1 MGRPYS
7 LPPNITSKPSC
18 GGRPLM
24 SNFDSIDFFT
34 DQSLVPDPHP
44 YFDYLRSQNPVLRLP
59 HYKVVAVTGW
69 EKANA
74 GYKDPETFSNIV
86 ALGGPF
92 SPLPFEVDT
101 DDLRAKID
109 EHRNQFPMNE
119 HMVTMDPPDHT
130 RARSILSRL
139 LTPSR
144 LKENEEFMWQLA
156 DRQLDEFLGNGE
168 CEFISEYSKPFA
180 ALVIADLLGVPEEDH
195 KQFRTVLGADRP
207 GARVGALDHESVGIN
222 PLEWLD
228 DTFCSYIEDRRSSP
242 RDDVLTSL
250 ATAKYP
256 DGSTPDVIEVSR
268 SATFLFAAGQ
278 ETTAKLLSAALQ
290 SLGDRP
296 EVQQKLRE
304 DRSLI
309 PGFIEESLR
318 TESPVKSDSRL
329 ALRATTVGGVEIP
342 VGAIVMVLPGA
353 ANRDPRPVE
362 NPHEFQRDSK
372 NVREH
377 MAFARGVHSC
387 PGAPLARVEGRVSL
401 ERILD
406 RMSDVAI
413 SETQHGPAD
422 ERRYTFEPTHIL
434 SGLSELHLTFT
445 ARPALAP
452 AGSLGRAAPQP

>member
-1 MGRPYS
+1 
-7 LPPNITSKPSC
+7 
-18 GGRPLM
+18 M
-24 SNFDSIDFFT
+24 SNYDSIDFFT
-34 DQSLVPDPHP
+34 DPSLVPDPHP

-59 HYKVVAVTGW
+59 HHGVVAVTGY
-69 EKANA
+69 EEATEI
-74 GYKDPETFSNIV
+74 YKDTDTFSNIV

-92 SPLPFEVDT
+92 PPLPFKPEG
-101 DDLRAKID
+101 DDISALID
-109 EHRNQFPMNE
+109 QHRNQFPMNE

-130 RARSILSRL
+130 RARSVLSRL

-144 LKENEEFMWQLA
+144 LKQNEEFMWRLA
-156 DRQLDEFLGNGE
+156 DRQLDEFLSIGE

-180 ALVIADLLGVPEEDH
+180 TLVIADLLGVPEEDH
-195 KQFRTVLGADRP
+195 KEFRSVLGADRP

-228 DTFCSYIEDRRSSP
+228 DKFCSYIEDRRREP
-242 RDDVLTSL
+242 RNDVLTSL

-256 DGSTPDVIEVSR
+256 DGSTPEIVEVSK

-290 SLGDRP
+290 VMGDRP
-296 EVQQKLRE
+296 DIQQQLRD

-318 TESPVKSDSRL
+318 MDSPVKSDSRL
-329 ALRATTVGGVEIP
+329 ARKATTVGGVDIAP
-342 VGAIVMVLPGA
+342 GTVVMVLPGA
-353 ANRDPRPVE
+353 ANRDPRRFDD
-362 NPHEFQRDSK
+362 PHEFRIDRK

-387 PGAPLARVEGRVSL
+387 PGGPLARVEGRVSI

-406 RMSDVAI
+406 RMADIKINEVK
-413 SETQHGPAD
+413 HGRAD
-422 ERRYTFEPTHIL
+422 DRRYTYEPTYIL
-434 SGLSELHLTFT
+434 RGLSELHLTFT
-445 ARPALAP
+445 PN
-452 AGSLGRAAPQP
+452 G